1 MDKNMSEKWERVNWL
16 GRWREFSAETT
27 LHGVRSTS
35 SAGTS
40 LARRVLWVVMV
51 TSMCALYVTLAA
63 VNIAAF
69 YK

>member
-1 MDKNMSEKWERVNWL
+1 MSEKQEVGNYL
-16 GRWREFSAETT
+16 DRWREFSAETT

-40 LARRVLWVVMV
+40 LTRRVLWVAMV
-51 TSMCALYVTLAA
+51 ASMCALCVTLAA
-63 VNIAAF
+63 FNIAAF